1 MKLPPTIFLQEKIS
15 SLKSQFEMKSNPSKQ
30 IEVLTQLKIS
40 IWLIKAFIFNASKLF
55 NSKHYPYD
63 NDDMSRDK
71 LLMKFTILKVKNALC
86 KVELLEFI
94 ETLRCECDN
103 KWWNPT
109 PHTLTKAHPKPPSSP
124 SPQGKTRNKMEGPTS
139 KKTNEP
145 PEKENHKGNIKLLN
159 PLQWGEA
166 YQIRK
171 IKGREDIVQGCL
183 A

>member
-1 MKLPPTIFLQEKIS
+1 
-15 SLKSQFEMKSNPSKQ
+15 
-30 IEVLTQLKIS
+30 
-40 IWLIKAFIFNASKLF
+40 
-55 NSKHYPYD
+55 
-63 NDDMSRDK
+63 
-71 LLMKFTILKVKNALC
+71 
-86 KVELLEFI
+86 
-94 ETLRCECDN
+94 
-103 KWWNPT
+103 
-109 PHTLTKAHPKPPSSP
+109 
-124 SPQGKTRNKMEGPTS
+124 MEGPTS